1 MHDFI
6 SPTIRHAC
14 CYVVVQQEQSVIFP
28 ITVPIVIVIASETQC
43 IIHQVQYLLLRLT
56 KFFTFPTF
64 NTFPNFFFFFQKLRL
79 KVAFFTLNFSH
90 WEILNY
96 VKYPNLNPNNCILLY
111 IIKLQQCRGS
121 SILYSGGSN
130 EPLTSPKKKIYIYL

>member
-64 NTFPNFFFFFQKLRL
+64 NTFPNFFFFFSKTKIESCFLHTQFQPLRNIEL
-79 KVAFFTLNFSH
+79 C
-90 WEILNY
+90 EI
-96 VKYPNLNPNNCILLY
+96 
-111 IIKLQQCRGS
+111 
-121 SILYSGGSN
+121 
-130 EPLTSPKKKIYIYL
+130 PKSQS